1 MNRIYKRL
9 QMVFLTLLLVLGCS
23 LAREQE
29 ADALERKVRVGI
41 FRLNGFFERGPE
53 GDIVGYGVDYLNK
66 VAEKTRWTYEYVW
79 TANWD
84 ECVELLRE
92 GRVDLIAPAEQNEER
107 MGEFEFSSFSIGMEC
122 GALLALNTNESLIYE
137 DFEAFSHI
145 KIGCVES
152 LIFKDSFIEYGR
164 EKGFSP
170 SFVSYRDTNALMA
183 ALNAGEVDAA
193 LVNLF
198 VKTDTTKVL
207 AKFSMSPFYFMTQ
220 KNQSQLLNELNE
232 ALQQIKLESV
242 DFEPDL
248 VQKYYPSFHTVPF
261 TKAELDYIES
271 APVLKIGCPTYIR
284 PVSFLNEDTGE
295 IDGITRKV
303 LEEVSRISGFQFE
316 YVPVPEGRI
325 GYDFFRDNGIALI
338 ASVEQNKQN
347 TASPGIKLTLPYLNS
362 KKVFVCRKEENV
374 DLEKALRLAVATGSQ
389 TLATVI
395 KEKYPNFEVV
405 IYDTMEE
412 CFEAVRLGEADML
425 LQNQYVVTTFLAKP
439 LYSDM
444 ITIPVEGLQDLLC
457 LSPVVYKE
465 KGVIDSQLADDRLIS
480 ILNKSISQIPEDE
493 ITKIIIQQTT
503 DNQYRYK
510 YSDFIYQ
517 YRYPI
522 GVIVIILL
530 LLFLIIVHTV
540 RLKKKSVQ
548 LIMQNEAKLQNI
560 ANNINGGVVVL
571 TAQEELRIIYAN
583 EGFLNLLKMDYGKY
597 DQLKEQEY
605 TAYVH
610 PADAD
615 KLKVLMSANIE
626 RENQVSIKLR
636 IMCRDGCYIPT
647 LFNGTLTIN
656 SRGEREIYCV
666 IMDISEQE
674 RLMEKVSLEQKKY
687 EIMIESS
694 GDIVFEVDYRNR
706 ELMVS
711 PLFEE
716 KFGWQVR
723 REVLKNGP
731 RAVLELLK
739 IHKDDLDEMER
750 LMAGVM
756 AQKVNLEGQARIR
769 KIDGFFLWC
778 RIAQYPMVNKDGEV
792 VGLLGRIVDINEE
805 VEAREE
811 LKQRSRTDGL
821 TGLLNKAAFF
831 EEAAAWL
838 KEAIGINT
846 ALIFIDVDN
855 FKQIN
860 DRLGHMTGDQ
870 AIRDVAKKLLTVF
883 SSHDLLSR
891 FGGDEFCILIKDIQE
906 ETLKDKL
913 AWTVEKLRAVY
924 SADGTEVRCSASVGA
939 ACTYG
944 RITDL
949 DLLLDCADKALY
961 YVKEH
966 GKNQFAVFSKGMDE
980 DCG

>member
-1 MNRIYKRL
+1 MNRIYKQL
-9 QMVFLTLLLVLGCS
+9 QVIFLTLILVMGVALTQG
-23 LAREQE
+23 QE
-29 ADALERKVRVGI
+29 TEALERKVKVGI

-66 VAEKTRWTYEYVW
+66 VAEKTGWTYEYVW

-92 GRVDLIAPAEQNEER
+92 GKVDLIAPAEKNEKR
-107 MGEFEFSSFSIGMEC
+107 MSEFEFSSFSIGMEC
-122 GALLALNTNESLIYE
+122 GALLALSTNESLIYE
-137 DFEAFSHI
+137 DFQAFSRI
-145 KIGCVES
+145 KIGCVDS
-152 LIFKDSFIEYGR
+152 LVFKDGFIQYGR
-164 EKGFSP
+164 EKGFTP

-207 AKFSMSPFYFMTQ
+207 AKFGMSPFYFMTQ
-220 KNQSQLLNELNE
+220 KNQTQLLYELNE

-271 APVLKIGCPTYIR
+271 SPVLKIGCPSYIR
-284 PVSFLNEDTGE
+284 PVSFFNEETGT
-295 IDGITRKV
+295 IDGITRRL
-303 LEEVSRISGFQFE
+303 LEEVSRISGLQFE

-325 GYDFFRDNGIALI
+325 GYDFFRDNGISLI

-347 TASPGIKLTLPYLNS
+347 ASASGIRLSLPYLKS
-362 KKVFVCRKEENV
+362 KKVFVCRKDEEV
-374 DLEKALRLAVATGSQ
+374 DLEKNLRLAVATGSK
-389 TLATVI
+389 TLSLVI
-395 KEKYPNFEVV
+395 KDKYPNFEVN
-405 IYDTMEE
+405 IYNTMEE
-412 CFEAVRLGEADML
+412 CFEAVRLGKADML

-439 LYSDM
+439 LYSNM
-444 ITIPVEGLQDLLC
+444 ITIPVEGLEDLLC
-457 LSPVVYKE
+457 LSPVIYKE
-465 KGVIDSQLADDRLIS
+465 KGVIDSQLADDRLLS
-480 ILNKSISQIPEDE
+480 ILDKSISQIPEDE
-493 ITKIIIQQTT
+493 VAKIIIRQTT

-510 YSDFIYQ
+510 YSDFLYQ

-522 GVIVIILL
+522 GVILLISL
-530 LLFLIIVHTV
+530 LLFWIIVHTV

-548 LIMQNEAKLQNI
+548 VIMENEAKLRNI
-560 ANNINGGVVVL
+560 TNNINGGVVVL
-571 TAQEELRIIYAN
+571 TAQEELRITYAN
-583 EGFLNLLKMDYGKY
+583 EGFLDLLKMDYGKY
-597 DQLKEQEY
+597 DQLKEQKY

-626 RENQVSIKLR
+626 KENQVSIKLR
-636 IMCRDGCYIPT
+636 IMCRDGEYIPT
-647 LFNGTLTIN
+647 LFNGTLTEN

-694 GDIVFEVDYRNR
+694 GDIIFEADYSSK
-706 ELMVS
+706 EFMVS

-716 KFGWQVR
+716 KFGWKIR
-723 REVLKNGP
+723 REALRNGP
-731 RAVLELLK
+731 GDVLEFLK
-739 IHKDDLDEMER
+739 IHKEDFDEMES
-750 LMAGVM
+750 LMTKVVT
-756 AQKVNLEGQARIR
+756 QKVNSEGQARIR
-769 KIDGFFLWC
+769 KTDGSCLWC
-778 RIAQYPMVNKDGEV
+778 RIAQYPMVNKNGDV
-792 VGLLGRIVDINEE
+792 VDLLGRIIDINEE

-811 LKQRSRTDGL
+811 LKQKSRIDGL

-831 EEAAAWL
+831 EEAKAWL
-838 KEAIGINT
+838 NEADGVNT

-855 FKQIN
+855 FKMIN
-860 DRLGHMTGDQ
+860 DQLGHMTGDQ
-870 AIRDVAKKLLTVF
+870 AIKDVAKKLLVIF
-883 SSHDLLSR
+883 SNYDLIAR
-891 FGGDEFCILIKDIQE
+891 FGGDEFCILLKDIQA
-906 ETLKDKL
+906 ETLKEKL

-924 SADGTEVRCSASVGA
+924 SADQTEVRCSASVGA

-944 RITDL
+944 RKTEL
-949 DLLLDCADKALY
+949 EQLLDCADKALY
-961 YVKEH
+961 YAKEH
-966 GKNQFAVFSKGMDE
+966 GKNQFSIFCE
-980 DCG
+980 DME